1 MANHRYR
8 VQATFPELPAAAAQL
23 TTTVHAP
30 GWAVAARRSE
40 DAFRTK
46 TRGRRITIVELRVVK
61 LPDEEKE

>member
-1 MANHRYR
+1 MATHRYR
-8 VQATFPELPAAAAQL
+8 VQATFPELPAARAHLA
-23 TTTVHAP
+23 TTVNAP

-40 DAFRTK
+40 DAFRLK